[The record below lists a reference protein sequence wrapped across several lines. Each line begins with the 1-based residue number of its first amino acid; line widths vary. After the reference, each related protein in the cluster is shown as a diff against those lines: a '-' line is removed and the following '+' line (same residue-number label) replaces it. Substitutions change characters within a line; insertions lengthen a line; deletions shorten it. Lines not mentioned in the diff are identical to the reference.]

1 MVYNEMIILRF
12 CGLEKNTK
20 VEISKRAKEENL
32 NIDSIL
38 NEEEEEGEN
47 QKVEIGNY
55 QIDMKNKPL

>member
-38 NEEEEEGEN
+38 NEEEDEEN
-47 QKVEIGNY
+47 QNVEIGNY

>member
-38 NEEEEEGEN
+38 NEEEDEEN
-47 QKVEIGNY
+47 QNVEIGNY
-55 QIDMKNKPL
+55 QIDMKNKPS